1 MIGSASGINAFQ
13 QILGMQNAST
23 SNRATTPLGNINPLS
38 GGVDQF
44 MLSATSNMMQQ
55 LLNTDIQEGQRGE
68 IDLGSLEQLKQR
80 GDLLANMLQSKLKSF
95 ESNLI
100 AGMKSA
106 GLDSTQAMDLK
117 DGSNGLTLLNELPNK
132 DDFQKFFRE
141 NGALKDQFQEIARLA
156 DLVGMLQQIGNYA
169 GSLQKTSSVVSNPAA
184 QYAQQSHPNTP
195 APEKRSGAEF
205 VLRVMQGNASYT
217 FQ

>member
-13 QILGMQNAST
+13 QILGMQNGMT
-23 SNRATTPLGNINPLS
+23 PNRTATPLGNINPLA
-38 GGVDQF
+38 GGMDQF

-55 LLNTDIQEGQRGE
+55 LLDTDIKEGERGE

-80 GDLLANMLQSKLKSF
+80 GDLLANMLQSKLKGF

-106 GLDSTQAMDLK
+106 GLDPTESMELK

-132 DDFQKFFRE
+132 EDFQQFFRE

-156 DLVGMLQQIGNYA
+156 DLVGMIQQIGNYA
-169 GSLQKTSSVVSNPAA
+169 GSLQKTTSIASNPAA
-184 QYAQQSHPNTP
+184 QYAQQSQPEAP
-195 APEKRSGAEF
+195 APEKRTGAEF